1 MAIGL
6 FDPEGDGGV
15 CRPEEAPLPSTR
27 DRSDE
32 GCVVSR
38 ARGHTC
44 PTKLSLYDNR
54 VVTSFN

>member
-27 DRSDE
+27 EISDG

-38 ARGHTC
+38 ARGLTC
-44 PTKLSLYDNR
+44 PAKLSLYDM
-54 VVTSFN
+54 